1 MPYWA
6 SCILTGLLALFFTSA
21 AASFGNSISAEP
33 VVECRERNIK
43 ISLRTGQ
50 PFQGRMFIRGNSQR
64 AECSKDFARHP
75 GVDNKTNIEMVMDY
89 NACGTERIRSLSP
102 KGVTYASTV
111 VVQFHPIFITHGDR
125 SFHIRCFYAELD
137 TTVTS
142 QFEVGRIPTTAIEM
156 MMDPPKCSYTVRS
169 NSFNGPVVRSAKVGD
184 EVFHRWECAGNNEI
198 YGMLVH
204 SCYVEDQQGRNTE
217 IVDSDGCS
225 KDRDLLPDLLYNNDL
240 GLAYAKTEVFKYPDY
255 SFVHFKCQIKICN
268 KLNDGCQSLSP
279 PVCSNRHNDR
289 LQKRAITTKLHDSG
303 EAINIDVITPDILVI
318 DSEVES
324 TSAEQ
329 QADKEEK
336 AKRPFHRRW
345 FESDFNSSE
354 ELSFTCSNQY
364 IIFCSMISIL
374 SLLVAGTCLAL
385 YCYMRKTC
393 LDRHSSD
400 EAVKYYFTASS
411 VDQLTKRGG

>member
-1 MPYWA
+1 MPHWGW
-6 SCILTGLLALFFTSA
+6 CILTGLLTLLSST
-21 AASFGNSISAEP
+21 AASFGNTITAEP
-33 VVECRERNIK
+33 VVECRERNIR

-64 AECSKDFARHP
+64 AECSKDFAQHSKIANR
-75 GVDNKTNIEMVMDY
+75 TNIEMVMDY

-142 QFEVGRIPTTAIEM
+142 QFEVGKIPTTSIEM

-184 EVFHRWECAGNNEI
+184 EVFHRWECVGNNEI

-217 IVDSDGCS
+217 IVDNQGCS

-268 KLNDGCQSLSP
+268 KLNEGCQGLSP
-279 PVCSNRHNDR
+279 PVCTRHHDSR
-289 LQKRAITTKLHDSG
+289 LRKRAANAKSPDNDQS
-303 EAINIDVITPDILVI
+303 INIDVITPDILVI
-318 DSEVES
+318 DTEVEP
-324 TSAEQ
+324 TN
-329 QADKEEK
+329 ADHQSEK
-336 AKRPFHRRW
+336 DKKTKRPFDRRW
-345 FESDFNSSE
+345 IESEFTSSE

-364 IIFCSMISIL
+364 IMFCSMISIL

-393 LDRHSSD
+393 IDRNASD
-400 EAVKYYFTASS
+400 EAVRYYFTTSS
-411 VDQLTKRGG
+411 ADQLTKRGG